1 MLTKENLKGFITE
14 SPFSFKNPIF
24 FSVPHNPSTKR
35 KIDLKSKRQLF
46 PIAENSTVDFNV
58 QGKKKVQQ

>member
-1 MLTKENLKGFITE
+1 MLTKENLQGFITE

-46 PIAENSTVDFNV
+46 PIAENAIDFNA